1 MESKTHNLQKTDKES
16 LHYFTLFQQLTL
28 MGFFTSE
35 AGYTQVLR
43 FEMVP
48 GAYKGCVDYK
58 KGETA
63 LANG

>member
-1 MESKTHNLQKTDKES
+1 
-16 LHYFTLFQQLTL
+16 